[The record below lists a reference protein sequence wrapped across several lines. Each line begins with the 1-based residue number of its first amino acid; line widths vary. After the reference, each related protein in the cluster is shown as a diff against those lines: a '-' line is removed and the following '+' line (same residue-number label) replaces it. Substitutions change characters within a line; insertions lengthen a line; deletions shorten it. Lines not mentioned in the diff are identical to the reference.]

1 MADVFAEHGQRID
14 LADGDVLVREGDTG
28 TDVYRVEQGELV
40 ATMAGTAGDVVV
52 DRIGAGEIVGEV
64 TSIVGGRRTATL
76 RADGKCVVVAIDRA
90 GFLRWLDDHPDDG
103 ARVAALARRRV
114 DRTLIVSMMSETLG
128 VTDLGIIEALV
139 ARCEIRY
146 LTAGELLY
154 QEGAPVDGAYFVLI
168 GRLSASS
175 SGHSARV
182 ELGRGDVVG
191 ELGLIDPATRSATVR
206 AVRDSTL
213 AVLRTDAFE
222 ALAMSSPELTLR
234 VARAVIART
243 RAPSRPTGRA
253 HTLAVA
259 VTAPVDSDRVLAVLV
274 DEMKLHGSVTLLSS
288 DAVDDELGRAGL
300 AQSAVGDV
308 GAPRVTELLSR
319 AEMWHDHVVLRADA
333 ELTSWT
339 QRALAHADRVL
350 VVMSSHPGVDE
361 AERVSDLL
369 AVRRS
374 DPVPQMIAL
383 VHGVG
388 VDRPHGTAA
397 LRRRFGA
404 DDVVHVRDGNDAD
417 IGRLARLGTGT
428 GFGVVLSGGGAR
440 GFGHLGVI
448 RALRE
453 VGVPVDAVAGCSMGS
468 IIAAGVALD
477 LGDDALVQL
486 AERQS
491 HRLLDYTLPV
501 VALLKGARI
510 SDSLA
515 ATFGGW
521 EIDDL
526 WRRYF
531 CVSTNL
537 TRSCLHVHRS
547 GSLARALRASVA
559 IPGVLPPV
567 PIDGELHVDGGV
579 VNNLPADEMRADD
592 TIGTVI
598 AVDVAP
604 QEGPRVPTDYGLSVS
619 GIRALRTIARRRGT
633 AYPSAPSVLL
643 RSMLAGAVQ
652 NQERSV
658 GGDVVDLMIQLDL
671 RGIGLLEF
679 DRLEDAVRDGYA
691 DSIDRI
697 RDWWQPRISRR
708 QRSAP

>member
-1 MADVFAEHGQRID
+1 VHGRRIV
-14 LADGDVLVREGDTG
+14 LADGDVLVRQDDTG
-28 TDVYRVEQGELV
+28 TDVFRIDRGQLV
-40 ATMAGTAGDVVV
+40 ATMAGISGDVVV

-76 RADGKCVVVAIDRA
+76 RADGECVVVAIDRA
-90 GFLRWLDDHPDDG
+90 DFVRWLDDHPDD
-103 ARVAALARRRV
+103 AERVEVMARRRV
-114 DRTLIVSMMSETLG
+114 DRTLIVSMVSDTLG
-128 VTDLGIIEALV
+128 VTDLGLIEALV

-146 LTAGELLY
+146 LSAGEVLY
-154 QEGAPVDGAYFVLI
+154 REGEAVDGAYFVLI
-168 GRLSASS
+168 GRLSAAS
-175 SGHSARV
+175 SGHAATV

-191 ELGLIDPATRSATVR
+191 ELGLIDPEPRSATVR
-206 AVRDSTL
+206 AVRDTTL
-213 AVLRTDAFE
+213 AVLGTDAFE
-222 ALAMSSPELTLR
+222 TLARSSPELTLR
-234 VARAVIART
+234 VARTIIGRT

-253 HTLAVA
+253 HTLALA
-259 VTAPVDSDRVLAVLV
+259 VTAPVDPDRVLAALV
-274 DEMKLHGSVTLLSS
+274 DEMRTHGSVTLLSS
-288 DAVDDELGRAGL
+288 SAVDAELGRAGL
-300 AQSAVGDV
+300 AQSDVGDV
-308 GAPRVTELLSR
+308 GAPRVTEVLSR
-319 AEMWHDHVVLRADA
+319 AEMWHDHVVLRTDA
-333 ELTSWT
+333 ELTPWT
-339 QRALAHADRVL
+339 RRALAHADRVL
-350 VVMSSHPGVDE
+350 VVMSSRPAADE
-361 AERVSDLL
+361 AERVADLL
-369 AVRRS
+369 AVRGS
-374 DPVPQMIAL
+374 DPVPRMVAV
-383 VHGVG
+383 VHRAGVG
-388 VDRPHGTAA
+388 RPHGTAA
-397 LRRRFGA
+397 LRRRVGA
-404 DDVVHVRDGNDAD
+404 TDVVHVRDGHDDD
-417 IGRLARLGTGT
+417 IARLARLATGT

-477 LGDDALVQL
+477 LDDDALVQV

-510 SDSLA
+510 SDSIA

-537 TRSCLHVHRS
+537 TRSRLHVHRT
-547 GSLARALRASVA
+547 GPLARALRASVA

-592 TIGTVI
+592 TIGTVV

-604 QEGPRVPTDYGLSVS
+604 QDGPRAPTDYGLSVS
-619 GIRALRTIARRRGT
+619 GVRALRTASRRGGM

-643 RSMLAGAVQ
+643 RSMLAGAVH

-658 GGDVVDLMIQLDL
+658 RGDIVDLMIQLDL
-671 RGIGLLEF
+671 RRIGLLEF
-679 DRLEDAVRDGYA
+679 DRVRDAVRDGYA
-691 DSIDRI
+691 GSIDQV
-697 RDWWQPRISRR
+697 RDWWQPHISRR